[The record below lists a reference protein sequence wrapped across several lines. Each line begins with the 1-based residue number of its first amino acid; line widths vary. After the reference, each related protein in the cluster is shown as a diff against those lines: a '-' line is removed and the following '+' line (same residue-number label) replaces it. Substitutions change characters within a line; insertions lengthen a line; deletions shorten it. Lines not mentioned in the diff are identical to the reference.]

1 MSIYDEVTPDAPAG
15 EVLDADTA
23 KLVTQLGLSLG
34 ERATQLAA
42 DNAGLRAERDL
53 LRREINE
60 RNQLITGLRAQIA
73 GSAGSAELV
82 GQAWSA
88 LGEAGIGQGPDLTL
102 ADAIRTLA
110 DTPLD
115 ALPTPDVTDPDHN
128 AFVYDWFGLLTDEQL
143 GFRDD
148 PSHFEVRPGK
158 HLGDVVREQILMLV
172 ERLDAKAAD
181 AARRAHD
188 IDIVA
193 DLCGDRFLAA
203 QIVDALDVNEGT
215 R

>member
-1 MSIYDEVTPDAPAG
+1 MTAPDYQPKVANPFTEDGPAG
-15 EVLDADTA
+15 EVFDADTIT
-23 KLVTQLGLSLG
+23 LITQLGLSLG

-60 RNQLITGLRAQIA
+60 RNQLITGL
-73 GSAGSAELV
+73 
-82 GQAWSA
+82 
-88 LGEAGIGQGPDLTL
+88 LG
-102 ADAIRTLA
+102 
-110 DTPLD
+110 
-115 ALPTPDVTDPDHN
+115 H
-128 AFVYDWFGLLTDEQL
+128 
-143 GFRDD
+143 RDD
-148 PSHFEVRPGK
+148 LSSFEVRPGPN
-158 HLGDVVREQILMLV
+158 LGDVVREQVLMLID
-172 ERLDAKAAD
+172 RLDAKAAD
-181 AARRAHD
+181 AARRSHD